1 MKEPGLAAMGKLVAV
16 LTVAAVI
23 MSAVAEEDAAVAT
36 QQKVRNTYWVFES
49 FEDNAAQ
56 EWQPAPACRMA
67 QSRNLVPK

>member
-1 MKEPGLAAMGKLVAV
+1 MSHPRKKMKEPGLAAMGKLVAV

-23 MSAVAEEDAAVAT
+23 MSAVAEEDAAAAT

-56 EWQPAPACRMA
+56 E
-67 QSRNLVPK
+67 